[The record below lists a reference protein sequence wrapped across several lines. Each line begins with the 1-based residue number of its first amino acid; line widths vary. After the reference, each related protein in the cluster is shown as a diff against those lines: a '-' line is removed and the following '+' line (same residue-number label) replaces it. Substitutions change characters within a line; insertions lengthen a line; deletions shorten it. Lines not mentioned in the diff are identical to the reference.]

1 MNKKEMLLKLERN
14 LQILVARKNRLQA
27 ELEEIDN
34 LPLTKVNKEN
44 TNRWHTVFCKI
55 KHLENRIATRQ
66 TEMEILANKRD
77 KVRDIIAE
85 SKSIFNSIFSANLGV
100 K

>member
-1 MNKKEMLLKLERN
+1 MERN

-85 SKSIFNSIFSANLGV
+85 SKSIFNSIFSANLGA